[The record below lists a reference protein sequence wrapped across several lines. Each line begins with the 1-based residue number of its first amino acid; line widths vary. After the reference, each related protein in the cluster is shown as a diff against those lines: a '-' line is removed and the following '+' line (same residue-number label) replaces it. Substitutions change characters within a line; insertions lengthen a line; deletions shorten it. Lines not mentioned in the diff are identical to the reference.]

1 MTEDG
6 GGRRPLRAPR
16 RDDVA
21 LLVRIRQHEANAL
34 REFTRL
40 VVPLLLDQARL
51 LGVDRAE
58 RETVVM
64 GFVDDILLKLAHTP
78 SHVPAP
84 RSLLTFVGT
93 SFRNHVADA
102 RRAESVRD
110 RCDEAECELVGGER
124 VVTATCS
131 AFALRAALGPEE
143 AGMQTAVPVAA
154 FINMVMSGCTQEE
167 RSLLIWSS
175 QRVPMR
181 EIAVWLGISYGAAR
195 QRIARLRAQLARE
208 SVRQLPNLD
217 PANRV
222 VMTRL
227 LRRAG
232 VKIEAKVEAK
242 LDPDGQTGGAA
253 A

>member
-6 GGRRPLRAPR
+6 GERALRTKG
-16 RDDVA
+16 RDDVV
-21 LLVRIRQHEANAL
+21 LLVKIRRKEPEAL
-34 REFTRL
+34 RAFTRL
-40 VVPLLLDQARL
+40 VTPILLDQARV
-51 LGVDRAE
+51 LGVDRSD

-64 GFVDDILLKLAHTP
+64 AFIDDMLLKLTHT
-78 SHVPAP
+78 SHMPP

-102 RRAESVRD
+102 RRADSVRD
-110 RCDEAECELVGGER
+110 RRDEAQCDLVGGQR

-131 AFALRAALGPEE
+131 AFALRAALGPDE
-143 AGMQTAVPVAA
+143 ASIQTAIPAA
-154 FINMVMSGCTQEE
+154 ALINLLMRGCTQEQ

-181 EIAVWLGISYGAAR
+181 EIAVWLGISYAAAR
-195 QRIARLRAQLARE
+195 QRIGRLRAQLARE

-217 PANRV
+217 AADRV

-232 VKIEAKVEAK
+232 VKTDVK
-242 LDPDGQTGGAA
+242 LDQGGQTGGAA